1 MVRHCQW
8 ALTEKQTLG
17 GSGSV
22 PSGLLQRLQ
31 RRVALEAL
39 GESGSS
45 LGAEAVASQT
55 ASRGVWLVVRSV
67 NGRWHES
74 EH

>member
-1 MVRHCQW
+1 MDIVTEQACQR
-8 ALTEKQTLG
+8 ALTERRTPGAL
-17 GSGSV
+17 V
-22 PSGLLQRLQ
+22 RAPSGLLQRLQ

-39 GESGSS
+39 GESDSS

-67 NGRWHES
+67 NGR
-74 EH
+74 

>member
-1 MVRHCQW
+1 VSTGADRKGKHSGALVR
-8 ALTEKQTLG
+8 A
-17 GSGSV
+17 

-45 LGAEAVASQT
+45 LGAKAVASQT
-55 ASRGVWLVVRSV
+55 ASQRSV
-67 NGRWHES
+67 AGGEECKWALA
-74 EH
+74 